1 MVGQEAACNS
11 LNPVAVHAEVKTLEV
26 SSEEGRMRL
35 DQFVVRHLR
44 PALSR
49 SQVARMIRADL
60 VTVNGSP
67 ARAASL
73 VRTGDRVEIAAAPAF
88 PAAVV
93 PVPPGAVPELDILYA
108 DPALIIVNKPADLA
122 VHAGAGST
130 TTTLIDALLARFP
143 DLVQMA
149 EPDGLVRPGIVHRLD
164 KGTSGVMAVGRTPH
178 AKAELSR
185 QFMERTVRKLYLAV
199 VRGHPAGEEFTVER
213 PLGRHPSDRVR
224 MSIRSRKP
232 RPAITHVRVIARF
245 GQARDPSSTASL
257 LLVRPQTGRT
267 HQIRVHLAASG
278 HPCLGDPLYG
288 RGGKPAGVEF
298 SRQALHALI
307 LELDHPES
315 RSRMRFLAP
324 LPTDMASLLANF
336 GVTANAAAIE
346 RWAAML

>member
-1 MVGQEAACNS
+1 
-11 LNPVAVHAEVKTLEV
+11 
-26 SSEEGRMRL
+26 MRL
-35 DQFVVRHLR
+35 DQFAVKYVR
-44 PALSR
+44 PSLSR
-49 SQVARMIRADL
+49 SQVARMIRAGL
-60 VTVNGSP
+60 VTVNGAP

-73 VRTGDRVEIAAAPAF
+73 VRTGDRVEIAAASAF
-88 PAAVV
+88 PIAAAAV
-93 PVPPGAVPELDILYA
+93 PLDTAPELDILYA
-108 DPALIIVNKPADLA
+108 DPALIIVNKPAGLT
-122 VHAGAGST
+122 VHAGAGSPRP
-130 TTTLIDALLARFP
+130 TLVDALLARFP
-143 DLVQMA
+143 DLAQMA

-164 KGTSGVMAVGRTPH
+164 KGTSGVMAVGRTPQ

-199 VRGHPAGEEFTVER
+199 VRGHPGRDEFTVER

-224 MSIRSRKP
+224 MSVRSRKP

-245 GQARDPSSTASL
+245 GQARDASSSASL

-298 SRQALHALI
+298 SRQALHALM

-315 RSRMRFLAP
+315 RARIRFLAP
-324 LPTDMASLLANF
+324 LPADMAGLMANF
-336 GVTANAAAIE
+336 GVTANAAVIE
-346 RWAAML
+346 RWAAMP